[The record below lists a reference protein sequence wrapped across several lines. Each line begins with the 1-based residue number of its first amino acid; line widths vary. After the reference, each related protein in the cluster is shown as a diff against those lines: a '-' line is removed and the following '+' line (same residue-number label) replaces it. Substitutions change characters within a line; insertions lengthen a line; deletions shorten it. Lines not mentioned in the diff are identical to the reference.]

1 MAAGSRASG
10 DRANM
15 CTACDATRSVPV
27 ETSRKLKVLAT
38 ASASFIPLALAGKWN
53 ICKHTG
59 AQARRCEQQVLPC

>member
-1 MAAGSRASG
+1 MAAESRASG

-15 CTACDATRSVPV
+15 CTACDATRSLPV

-53 ICKHTG
+53 ICKNTG
-59 AQARRCEQQVLPC
+59 AQARRCKRHIPC